1 MNNSALI
8 GMAQNATLLLSL
20 AFVFNLI
27 FVDGRTRTGWPWQL
41 FFGALIGA
49 IGCALMLTPWT
60 LSEGLFFD
68 LRVVLLSL
76 SGLFFG
82 PIPTVVAMAMTA
94 TLRWTQ
100 GGAFVTGISVILMAG
115 TVGIAVRHLYRKPL
129 DEMSLKALYGF
140 GMLAPGAMLLLMFTL
155 PLNQALKVLS
165 VISLP
170 VMVVYPLAALL
181 LGSLLTGLLK
191 RQRTLKELVAGE
203 ERLRLS
209 LASAR
214 QGIYDLNLKT
224 GEARVSPEYAI
235 MLGYDPSG
243 FRETH
248 AAWLERLHPDDH
260 QKAAQTLNDYL
271 AGNLPEYRVE
281 FRQRKRSGDWIWI
294 LSIGKLIERDPQG
307 QPLRMV
313 GTHTDIS
320 DQKLALEQVRTAIAE
335 TRRLL
340 ESSDQAR
347 LALLSVIEDSNESRA
362 RLEASNR
369 KLLAEIEGRGKA
381 EQNLGKSEA
390 RFRLLIDKSPAGM
403 YVLRDNRFVYL
414 NPRMEALIGRRLD
427 EVAGMNPNAV
437 LLADDTQT
445 VKNTHTDIT
454 RRGEAAAFNARA
466 EKPDGSVTELGIHEL
481 AVEFEGEPAVIGMA
495 QDIGERNRAQA
506 EINRYLHQL
515 EASTEKTLQALSIM
529 VEQRDPYT
537 AGHERR
543 VGDFAADIALEMGLP
558 EKKVKAVRLAGYV
571 HDIGKISVPAEILS
585 KPRRLSDIEFLIIKE
600 HPKTGYDIVKGIDFP
615 WPLAEIVLQH
625 HERLDGS
632 GYPQGLK
639 GESILPE
646 ARILAVADTIEA
658 MTSHR
663 PYRPGLGIEAALN
676 EINRGAGKQY
686 DPLVVDACVH
696 LFRDKGY
703 SLPA

>member
-1 MNNSALI
+1 MNSNALI

-27 FVDGRTRTGWPWQL
+27 FVDGKTRSGWPWQL

-49 IGCALMLTPWT
+49 IGCVLMLTPWT

-155 PLNQALKVLS
+155 PFHQALKVLS

-191 RQRTLKELVAGE
+191 RQRVLKELVDGE

-235 MLGYDPSG
+235 MLGYDPSE
-243 FRETH
+243 FIETN
-248 AAWLERLHPDDH
+248 AAWKERLHPDDH
-260 QKAAQTLNDYL
+260 QKVAKVFEDYI
-271 AGNLPEYRVE
+271 AGKLPEYRVE

-294 LSIGKLIERDPQG
+294 LSLGKVVERDPQG

-320 DQKLALEQVRTAIAE
+320 ELKLALEQARAAMAE

-340 ESSDQAR
+340 VSSDHAR
-347 LALLSVIEDSNESRA
+347 LALLNIIEDSNENRA

-369 KLLAEIEGRGKA
+369 KLLAEIESRGKA
-381 EQNLGKSEA
+381 EKNLGESEA

-414 NPRMEALIGRRLD
+414 NPRMEQLIGRRLD
-427 EVAGMNPNAV
+427 EVTGTNPNTV
-437 LLADDTQT
+437 LLAEEQQTAAAGNTQ
-445 VKNTHTDIT
+445 IT
-454 RRGEAAAFNARA
+454 RAGEAAAFNARV
-466 EKPDGSVTELGIHEL
+466 KRPDGSVMELGIHEL
-481 AVEFEGEPAVIGMA
+481 AVDFEGEPAVIGMA
-495 QDIGERNRAQA
+495 QDVGERNRAQA
-506 EINRYLHQL
+506 EIRRYLHQL
-515 EASTEKTLQALSIM
+515 ETSTEKTLQALSIM

-537 AGHERR
+537 AGHEHR
-543 VGDFAADIALEMGLP
+543 VGDFAADIAVEMGLP
-558 EKKVKAVRLAGYV
+558 EKQCKGIRLAGYV

-585 KPRRLSDIEFLIIKE
+585 KPRRLTEIEYQIIKE
-600 HPKTGYDIVKGIDFP
+600 HPHAGYEIIKDIDFP
-615 WPLAEIVLQH
+615 WPIANIILQH

-639 GESILPE
+639 GTSILLE

-676 EINRGAGKQY
+676 EINRGAGNQY
-686 DPLVVDACVH
+686 DADVVDACIQ

-703 SLPA
+703 SLPT